1 MFEEL
6 AERERGYSAE
16 VQSVSRELPS
26 VPLLTVKEVAAGLGY
41 SHEYVRQ
48 LVLGGQIK
56 CTKPM
61 GAEREN
67 YRIYRISVLDYLQ
80 RTMK

>member
-6 AERERGYSAE
+6 AERERSYSTE

-41 SHEYVRQ
+41 SPEYVRQ
-48 LVLGGQIK
+48 LVLAGHIK
-56 CTKPM
+56 TTKPQ
-61 GAEREN
+61 GEAREN
-67 YRIYRISVLDYLQ
+67 YRIYRISVLDYLE